1 MAKVTSPLMSLDA
14 SGAFAGALVFGKWKG
29 RHTVRQLVTPS
40 NPMSLI
46 QVQARNKI
54 RAGGA
59 MQRFA
64 NLTALKSDGA
74 TLTDKQLLIAAA
86 PAGYAWNGF
95 LIDSLIGAGAVG
107 YTAAAAAWTAM
118 GAPDKATWDAAA
130 AALTPAIPAVAQFIA
145 LNAAGAAL
153 SAGNVFFLYRYALYL
168 AGVKTVPVAA
178 TPPTYA

>member
-14 SGAFAGALVFGKWKG
+14 SGAFGGALVFGKWKG
-29 RHTVRQLVTPS
+29 RNTVRQLVTPS
-40 NPMSLI
+40 NPMSLT

-64 NLTALKSDGA
+64 NLTALKSNGA

-95 LIDSLIGAGAVG
+95 LIDSLIGAGGVG
-107 YTAAAAAWTAM
+107 YTAAAAAWAAM
-118 GAPDKATWDAAA
+118 GAPDKTTWNTAA
-130 AALTPAIPAVAQFIA
+130 AALTPAIPSVAQFVA
-145 LNAAGAAL
+145 LNAAGTAL
-153 SAGNVFFLYRYALYL
+153 TAGEVFFLYRYALYL